1 VECRTEFQ
9 QAKEKVEKK
18 MEEALSD
25 LEETIK
31 MEEEERAN
39 IIAREKEVFSKIE
52 KEIEDF
58 NEELHSSQENNQ
70 LNQLNALLQQA
81 IENGDKKAIDEIL
94 IKLSNL

>member
-1 VECRTEFQ
+1 VECRKEFQ

-18 MEEALSD
+18 MEEALSE

-31 MEEEERAN
+31 IEEEERAN
-39 IIAREKEVFSKIE
+39 IIAREKEAFSKIE

-58 NEELHSSQENNQ
+58 NEDLLSSQENNQ

>member
-1 VECRTEFQ
+1 MECSKELQ

-18 MEEALSD
+18 MEEALTE

-31 MEEEERAN
+31 IEEEERAN

-52 KEIEDF
+52 KEIVSFSEG
-58 NEELHSSQENNQ
+58 LLSSQENNQ
-70 LNQLNALLQQA
+70 LNLLNVLLQQA
-81 IENGDKKAIDEIL
+81 IEKNDKEAIDAIL